1 VVAILASI
9 LFFWPVPLLPTQ
21 ILWINLVTDTLPA
34 IALGIDPGEKDVM
47 KQKPRDPQEGFFAH
61 GAGLRVAMGG
71 LLIGILTL
79 IAFYIGL
86 REHGYSLTSKSIPE
100 DVMTYA
106 RTMSFVVL
114 AATQLFYSLTMRSNI
129 KSIFQV
135 GLFTNKFLL
144 GAIVT
149 GLVLQFA
156 VITIPFLAGAFKVHN
171 LSLLDWGVVI
181 ILGLIPV
188 AANEII
194 KFFLRLRAAR

>member
-9 LFFWPVPLLPTQ
+9 IFFWPVPLLPTQ

-47 KQKPRDPQEGFFAH
+47 KQKPRDPKEGFFAH
-61 GAGLRVAMGG
+61 GAGVRVILGG

-79 IAFYIGL
+79 VAFYIGL
-86 REHGYSLTSKSIPE
+86 REHGYSLGSRSIPE
-100 DVMTYA
+100 EVMTYA
-106 RTMSFVVL
+106 RTMAFVVL
-114 AATQLFYSLTMRSNI
+114 AATQLFYSLTMRSRI

-144 GAIVT
+144 AAIAA
-149 GLVLQFA
+149 GLVLQFT

-181 ILGLIPV
+181 VLGLIPV
-188 AANEII
+188 AVNEIL
-194 KFFLRLRAAR
+194 KVFMRMRATR